1 MAQRCPSA
9 LKTQKD
15 MERIKLTKREKKVI
29 RALQTDTFDSLSP
42 EDKHAVFS
50 LQAEGLVIA
59 SWYEGGE
66 VASAHLSLKGVHY
79 MKENPKLRNPVNWIK
94 LALVVAL
101 LNFVITIIFLISRF
115 QVFCEK

>member
-15 MERIKLTKREKKVI
+15 MERIKLTKREKKVL
-29 RALQTDTFDSLSP
+29 RALQTDTFDSLSR

-79 MKENPKLRNPVNWIK
+79 MKENPKLRNPVNLLL
-94 LALVVAL
+94 LALATILLTL
-101 LNFVITIIFLISRF
+101 LNVIILI
-115 QVFCEK
+115 VKLIK